1 MNVLF
6 DEYSVPKSIDKEKA
20 EKNCGGLND
29 RWAQTSEKSFPK
41 EDFTARSTHRPR
53 ECNHPSPWPRR
64 SRLDKSLRPPPPH
77 RRRTVPPGS
86 DIKSLPLS

>member
-41 EDFTARSTHRPR
+41 EDFTARRPR

-64 SRLDKSLRPPPPH
+64 SRLDKSRRPPPPH